1 MNHARWLHSLLA
13 LCLGLSQAAVGQA
26 VCDSTLRPAKNTL
39 AYGPRQDRCEGVYT
53 VDVAGTTLY
62 IASLTS
68 RFEDYDPA
76 SDPALHLSW
85 TAPTTAPLFILV
97 RAIQPDIY
105 YRMDTQR
112 PPTATGYDWPTAILS
127 ALRLRRQDLG
137 ALAWTRR
144 KAGAGYLRVHVPL
157 SITRAGIQASN
168 NGYSLVVY
176 PVRDL
181 QEVYLTLG
189 PADSLGRPMPGQLFK
204 RQEPQQQF
212 FYPAERPVRLT
223 LPRLDPPG
231 LYYLQVSAKLANGSP
246 AGAEDLLIDSSG
258 R

>member
-1 MNHARWLHSLLA
+1 MKHARWLPPLLA
-13 LCLGLSQAAVGQA
+13 VWLSVSPAAVGQT
-26 VCDSTLRPAKNTL
+26 VCDSTLKPAKNPL
-39 AYGPRQDRCEGVYT
+39 AYGPRQDRCEGVYA
-53 VDVAGTTLY
+53 VAVAGTPLY

-76 SDPALHLSW
+76 TDPTLHLSW
-85 TAPTTAPLFILV
+85 AAPTVEPLFILV
-97 RAIQPDIY
+97 RAIQPDMY

-112 PPTATGYDWPTAILS
+112 PATAVGYDWPTGILS
-127 ALRLRRQDLG
+127 ALRLRRLDLG

-144 KAGAGYLRVHVPL
+144 KAGAGYLRIHVPL
-157 SITRAGIQASN
+157 SITRSKSQAST

-176 PVRDL
+176 PARDL

-189 PADSLGRPMPGQLFK
+189 PADSLGRPKSDQLVK

-212 FYPAERPVRLT
+212 FYPAERPIRLT

-246 AGAEDLLIDSSG
+246 AGAEDLLIDTSV

>member
-1 MNHARWLHSLLA
+1 MNHAGLLPSLLA
-13 LCLGLSQAAVGQA
+13 AWLGLSQVAVGQA
-26 VCDSTLRPAKNTL
+26 VCDSTLRPAKNPL
-39 AYGPRQDRCEGVYT
+39 AYGPRQDRCEGLYAAG
-53 VDVAGTTLY
+53 VAGTTLY

-68 RFEDYDPA
+68 RFEEYDPA
-76 SDPALHLSW
+76 SDPTLHLSW

-97 RAIQPDIY
+97 RAIQPDMY

-112 PPTATGYDWPTAILS
+112 PATATGYDWPTGILS

-157 SITRAGIQASN
+157 SITRPGAPGSHD
-168 NGYSLVVY
+168 GYSLVVY

-189 PADSLGRPMPGQLFK
+189 PADSLGRPKPDQLVK
-204 RQEPQQQF
+204 RQEPQEQF

-246 AGAEDLLIDSSG
+246 AGADDLLIDTSG

>member
-1 MNHARWLHSLLA
+1 MNHARWLRTLLA
-13 LCLGLSQAAVGQA
+13 ACLGLSQAAVGQA
-26 VCDSTLRPAKNTL
+26 VCDSTLTPAKNPL
-39 AYGPRQDRCEGVYT
+39 AYGPRQDRCEGVYA
-53 VDVAGTTLY
+53 VGVAGTTLY

-76 SDPALHLSW
+76 SDPTLHLSW

-97 RAIQPDIY
+97 RAIQPDVY

-112 PPTATGYDWPTAILS
+112 PATATGYDWPTGILS

-144 KAGAGYLRVHVPL
+144 KAGPGYVRVHVPL
-157 SITRAGIQASN
+157 SITRPGTQASS

-189 PADSLGRPMPGQLFK
+189 PADSLGRPKPGQLFK

-212 FYPAERPVRLT
+212 FYPAERAVRLT